1 MYNNLRLVY
10 ITTSNDQEAKKIG
23 RHLVQEELAACINIL
38 PGMSSIYRWKGEIVE
53 ETECVLIAKTHYSK
67 MKQLTRRVKEL
78 HDFDCP
84 CVISITLTENEGN
97 RDYLDWLLKE
107 SKSELSV

>member
-23 RHLVQEELAACINIL
+23 RNLVQKELAACINIL

-84 CVISITLTENEGN
+84 CVISITITENEGN